1 MEKIKKNLLLIILII
16 IVLIII
22 IIGIIL
28 IKLKNENDNVIDEHE
43 NEYYSHGEEEK
54 NTSLHTITDT
64 STFYTVE
71 NCINIYIDNIKIYNN
86 QKESIAKKM
95 WGVDINDNVS
105 VYYVYTKIRDKN
117 TLDISNEEDFYC
129 TVVMDKYNNTFL
141 VESNGKEYSEYDLN
155 AILRYSTTEIKLEEN
170 NKYTDITIYNED
182 IVKKYFSEYL
192 KNALYKPEVAYE
204 MLDEEYK
211 NKKFSN
217 IEMFKQYVNNNKFNL
232 SNSTIVKY
240 AVNQF
245 DGYVQ
250 YTLVDNYNNF
260 YIIKE
265 KSVMDFSIMLD
276 NYTIESQ
283 EFDDKYENASDE
295 VKIAT
300 NIDKIFKMINN
311 KEYNVIYEN
320 YLNKEFKNK
329 YFSDYQ
335 SFEEFMKNKFFD
347 YNYLGKT
354 SVENQANYYI
364 VNINYKEGL
373 SSAAEEK
380 NTNIILKL
388 NENTNFE
395 FSFEI

>member
-1 MEKIKKNLLLIILII
+1 MEKIKKNLLIIMLII
-16 IVLIII
+16 IVLIIV

-28 IKLKNENDNVIDEHE
+28 INLKKESGNTINDE
-43 NEYYSHGEEEK
+43 NEYYSHGEEDK
-54 NTSLHTITDT
+54 NTSLHIITDAN
-64 STFYTVE
+64 TFYTVE
-71 NCINIYIDNIKIYNN
+71 NCINTYIGNIKEYGN
-86 QKESIAKKM
+86 QKESIAQKI

-105 VYYVYTKIRDKN
+105 AYYVYTKIRDKN

-141 VESNGKEYSEYDLN
+141 IELNGKEYSEYDLN
-155 AILRYSTTEIKLEEN
+155 AILRYSITEIKLEDN
-170 NKYTDITIYNED
+170 NKYTDITVYNED

-192 KNALYKPEVAYE
+192 KNTLYKPEIAYE

-211 NKKFSN
+211 NKKFGN
-217 IEMFKQYVNNNKFNL
+217 IEMFKQYVDNNKFNL

-245 DGYVQ
+245 DEYTQ
-250 YTLVDNYNNF
+250 YTLVDNYNNS

-276 NYTIESQ
+276 NYTMGSD
-283 EFDDKYENASDE
+283 EFDDKYKNASDE

-320 YLNKEFKNK
+320 YLNNEFKNK

-347 YNYLGKT
+347 YNYLGRT

-373 SSAAEEK
+373 SSAAEER

-388 NENTNFE
+388 NENTDFE
-395 FSFEI
+395 FSFEM

>member
-1 MEKIKKNLLLIILII
+1 MEKLKKNLLLIILII
-16 IVLIII
+16 IILIIT

-28 IKLKNENDNVIDEHE
+28 IKLKKENGNTINDE
-43 NEYYSHGEEEK
+43 NEYYSHGEEDK
-54 NTSLHTITDT
+54 NTSLHIVTDAN
-64 STFYTVE
+64 TFYTVE
-71 NCINIYIDNIKIYNN
+71 NCVNIYIDNTKEYGN
-86 QKESIAKKM
+86 QKEGIAQKI

-105 VYYVYTKIRDKN
+105 AYYVYTKIRDKN
-117 TLDISNEEDFYC
+117 TLDISNEENLYC
-129 TVVMDKYNNTFL
+129 TVVMDKYNNTFFID
-141 VESNGKEYSEYDLN
+141 VNGKEYSEYDLN
-155 AILRYSTTEIKLEEN
+155 AILRYSTTEIKSEKN
-170 NKYTDITIYNED
+170 NTYTDITIYNED

-204 MLDEEYK
+204 LLDEEYK

-217 IEMFKQYVNNNKFNL
+217 IEMFKQYVDNNKSNL

-240 AVNQF
+240 AVSQL
-245 DGYVQ
+245 DEYTQ
-250 YTLVDNYNNF
+250 YTLVDNYNNC

-276 NYTIESQ
+276 NYTMESD
-283 EFDDKYENASDE
+283 EFDDKYKNSSDE

-320 YLNKEFKNK
+320 YLNNEFKNK

-335 SFEEFMKNKFFD
+335 NFEEFMKNKFFD

-354 SVENQANYYI
+354 SLENQANYYI

-373 SSAAEEK
+373 SSAAEER

-388 NENTNFE
+388 NENADFE
-395 FSFEI
+395 FSFEM